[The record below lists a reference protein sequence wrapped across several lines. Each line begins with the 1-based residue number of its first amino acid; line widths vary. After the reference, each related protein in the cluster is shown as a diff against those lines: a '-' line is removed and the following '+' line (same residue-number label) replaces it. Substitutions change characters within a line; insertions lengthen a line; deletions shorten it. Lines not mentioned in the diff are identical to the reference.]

1 MAINENRPTITYENI
16 AVFCS
21 AESAHNSGSN
31 SGDGLSFVPLVQ
43 AADISFSVERKSV
56 GEIGSKALNKQQF
69 LSAPDVNFTI
79 SKGETFDQLFG
90 HFFPQRKTA
99 DNFNVDRNFYLYLGD
114 IKSEDV
120 MQPSGA
126 NELKLSLETGNDF
139 VSIGNCFLNNLSIG
153 QSVNG
158 LLTSR
163 YSYVGSNLQAQTF
176 NYSEETVYFND
187 FEHLSVGV
195 KNADG
200 GDLDDSLGILDVTDE
215 LGGSESI
222 TVTDGD
228 QMGGGTRSLRISDNG
243 VTYGIRFSGIPT
255 DGIYMVSGRYKQFNN
270 TDLKLRFSTDTNYDT
285 NTSIVTFNPSDTTS
299 EGAPFSGSGTC
310 TTSGFIDIG
319 LQGQTS
325 VTNALHFSDITIKR
339 LEVVKLDAP
348 SLDLTG
354 DQSQGIK
361 AVLDDTKTY
370 FNPVTGFN
378 DTSGSTYPKMVE
390 GFRFSGSA
398 YHFTG
403 ASRYKKWDGFNPP
416 GGFSIES
423 TGLSGAQTWVSTDVV
438 RFVNGAVQ
446 QPNVSY
452 NLIHL
457 TDDFD
462 WVVTRFTSGSTTVS
476 GTFAGVG
483 DPMTESDLYPWNAS
497 SSFPFDEF
505 HSAVPHAISYNT
517 DVTIS
522 GSGSQGNFLIKSDS
536 IQSFDLNLPINRK
549 PIYSMGKKY
558 AVKRKP
564 LYPSEGSF
572 SFSNVASSFEIS
584 GNRSN
589 LKDFLNFDEDYDVSI
604 TFNQNPFN
612 RIISIESAKL
622 SSENLNS
629 AIGSNMDSSLS
640 FTFDLQNVETS
651 LEIKDSDGDGLSDFA
666 ETNTHGT
673 DPLDA
678 DSDNDGMTDGYE
690 VDTYGTDPNFD
701 DSAVTGFKVSGI
713 FGNNGNDISGH
724 FQLSGVQ
731 INGKNAFISPT
742 NNHQIYSS
750 GYVGVPSWIYIDG
763 DDNNPSLL
771 KFNDDTD
778 YPWNGLPSW
787 GPQTPIFYDFET

>member
-31 SGDGLSFVPLVQ
+31 SGDRLSFVPLVQ
-43 AADISFSVERKSV
+43 AADISFSVDRKSV

-114 IKSEDV
+114 VKSEDV
-120 MQPSGA
+120 MQTSGS
-126 NELKLSLETGNDF
+126 NQLQLSLETGSDF

-163 YSYVGSNLQAQTF
+163 YSYVGSNLQAQTL

-187 FEHLSVGV
+187 FEHLDTG
-195 KNADG
+195 NINTDG
-200 GDLDDSLGILDVTDE
+200 GDLDDSLGILDLTDE
-215 LGGSESI
+215 YAGSDSI

-228 QMGGGTRSLRISDNG
+228 QMGGGSRSLRIADNG
-243 VTYGIRFSGIPT
+243 TIYSIRFTGIPT
-255 DGIYMVSGRYKQFNN
+255 DGTYMVSGRYKQFNN
-270 TDLKLRFSTDTNYDT
+270 TNLRLVFGTSSSQISTDTFT
-285 NTSIVTFNPSDTTS
+285 PADTTS
-299 EGAPFSGSGTC
+299 EGAPFSGSGAC

-319 LQGQTS
+319 LGGEAPI
-325 VTNALHFSDITIKR
+325 TNALHFSDITIKR

-361 AVLDDTKTY
+361 AVIDESETH

-378 DTSGSTYPKMVE
+378 DTSGLTYPKMVE
-390 GFRFSGSA
+390 GFTFSGNI
-398 YHFTG
+398 YHFLGTG
-403 ASRYKKWDGFNPP
+403 RYKKWDGLNPP
-416 GGFSIES
+416 GGFGIES
-423 TGLSGAQTWVSTDVV
+423 TGLSGAQTWVSADSI
-438 RFVNGAVQ
+438 RFADFVLQ
-446 QPNVSY
+446 KPNEGY

-457 TDDFD
+457 TDLKD
-462 WVVTRFTSGSTTVS
+462 WVVTSLTSGGLTTS
-476 GTFAGVG
+476 GAFAAVE

-497 SSFPFDEF
+497 SSFPFDKF

-549 PIYSMGKKY
+549 SIYSMGKKY
-558 AVKRKP
+558 PIKRKP

-572 SFSNVASSFEIS
+572 SFSNVVSSFEIS

-604 TFNQNPFN
+604 TFNQNHFN
-612 RIISIESAKL
+612 RVISIEGAKL

-640 FTFDLQNVETS
+640 FTFDLQNINSFIEERFFSIPLKIKGDTS
-651 LEIKDSDGDGLSDFA
+651 TAIDVTVNGVSERFTDATQFVAHSESFTDTRAVTVFVDSLNQDGDFYAGGCSIVGGT
-666 ETNTHGT
+666 TNFNT
-673 DPLDA
+673 
-678 DSDNDGMTDGYE
+678 
-690 VDTYGTDPNFD
+690 
-701 DSAVTGFKVSGI
+701 
-713 FGNNGNDISGH
+713 
-724 FQLSGVQ
+724 
-731 INGKNAFISPT
+731 
-742 NNHQIYSS
+742 
-750 GYVGVPSWIYIDG
+750 IDG
-763 DDNNPSLL
+763 S
-771 KFNDDTD
+771 K
-778 YPWNGLPSW
+778 NGTISVVWDGSSSAIL
-787 GPQTPIFYDFET
+787 IDLNVIID

>member
-1 MAINENRPTITYENI
+1 M
-16 AVFCS
+16 
-21 AESAHNSGSN
+21 
-31 SGDGLSFVPLVQ
+31 VQ
-43 AADISFSVERKSV
+43 AADISFSVDRKSV

-114 IKSEDV
+114 VKSEDV
-120 MQPSGA
+120 MQTSGS
-126 NELKLSLETGNDF
+126 NQLQLSLETGSDF
-139 VSIGNCFLNNLSIG
+139 ISIGNCFLNNLSIG

-176 NYSEETVYFND
+176 NYSDETVYFND
-187 FEHLSVGV
+187 FEHLSTGV

-215 LGGSESI
+215 LGGTESI

-228 QMGGGTRSLRISDNG
+228 QMGGGTKSLRISDNG
-243 VTYGIRFSGIPT
+243 TTYGIRFSGIPT

-270 TDLKLRFSTDTNYDT
+270 TDLKLRFSTDTSYST
-285 NTSIVTFNPSDTTS
+285 NTSVVTFNPSDTTD
-299 EGAPFSGSGTC
+299 EGAAFSGSGTC

-325 VTNALHFSDITIKR
+325 VLNALHFSDITIKR

-361 AVLDDTKTY
+361 AVIDESETH

-378 DTSGSTYPKMVE
+378 DTSGLTYPKMVE
-390 GFRFSGSA
+390 GFTFSGNI
-398 YHFTG
+398 YHFLGTG
-403 ASRYKKWDGFNPP
+403 RYKKWDGLNPP
-416 GGFSIES
+416 GGFGIES
-423 TGLSGAQTWVSTDVV
+423 TGLSGAQTWVSTDSI
-438 RFVNGAVQ
+438 RFAYPLQ
-446 QPNVSY
+446 KPNEGY

-457 TDDFD
+457 TDLKD
-462 WVVTRFTSGSTTVS
+462 WVVTSLTSGGLTTS
-476 GTFAGVG
+476 GAFALPTPG
-483 DPMTESDLYPWNAS
+483 SDLYPWNS
-497 SSFPFDEF
+497 DSNFPFDKF

-549 PIYSMGKKY
+549 SIYSMGKKY
-558 AVKRKP
+558 AIKRKP

-572 SFSNVASSFEIS
+572 SFSNVVSSFEIS

-604 TFNQNPFN
+604 TFNQNHFN
-612 RIISIESAKL
+612 RVISIEGAKL

-640 FTFDLQNVETS
+640 FTFDLQNINSFIEERFFSIPLKIKGDTS
-651 LEIKDSDGDGLSDFA
+651 TPIDVTVNGVSERFTDATQFVAHSESFTDTRAVTVGVDSLNQDGDFYAGGCSIVGGT
-666 ETNTHGT
+666 TNFNT
-673 DPLDA
+673 
-678 DSDNDGMTDGYE
+678 
-690 VDTYGTDPNFD
+690 
-701 DSAVTGFKVSGI
+701 
-713 FGNNGNDISGH
+713 
-724 FQLSGVQ
+724 
-731 INGKNAFISPT
+731 
-742 NNHQIYSS
+742 
-750 GYVGVPSWIYIDG
+750 IDG
-763 DDNNPSLL
+763 S
-771 KFNDDTD
+771 K
-778 YPWNGLPSW
+778 NGTISVVWDGSSSAIAIDLNV
-787 GPQTPIFYDFET
+787 IID